1 MPGISASLAQGISA
15 AAVAFALVIA
25 AAPTCAAQT
34 VEAASA
40 STGGIKVHGHWTIEV
55 RDPDGTVVS
64 RDEIQNAFNT
74 ASGGQ
79 FLAQMLAGTI
89 TSGAWVVAVGSTP
102 ECHPGSSS
110 FLACTIAE
118 PSASGLSFDSHN
130 LTATVPTTGAN
141 AGKLV
146 LRGSVR
152 APTAMTLHSLQSML
166 WSCPQGTAPA
176 ACVTGAFAS
185 LTLFSGKALA
195 MNRPVVADQVI
206 DATVVISFTSTP

>member
-1 MPGISASLAQGISA
+1 MPRISASLTQGIRA
-15 AAVAFALVIA
+15 AAVAFALFIA
-25 AAPTCAAQT
+25 SAPTCAAQS
-34 VEAASA
+34 VEASGA

-64 RDEIQNAFNT
+64 RDEVQNAFNT
-74 ASGGQ
+74 QSGGQ

-102 ECHPGSSS
+102 ECHPGSTS

-118 PSASGLSFDSHN
+118 PSASGLAFDSYN
-130 LTATVPTTGAN
+130 LTATVPTTGPN

-152 APTAMTLHSLQSML
+152 APSAMTLHSLQSML
-166 WSCPQGTAPA
+166 WSCHQGTAPA

-195 MNRPVVADQVI
+195 LNTPVVANQVI
-206 DATVVISFTSTP
+206 DATVVISFTSN

>member
-1 MPGISASLAQGISA
+1 
-15 AAVAFALVIA
+15 
-25 AAPTCAAQT
+25 
-34 VEAASA
+34 
-40 STGGIKVHGHWTIEV
+40 
-55 RDPDGTVVS
+55 VS
-64 RDEIQNAFNT
+64 RDEVQNAFNT
-74 ASGGQ
+74 QSGGL

-102 ECHPGSSS
+102 ECHPGSNS

-118 PSASGLSFDSHN
+118 PSTSGMAFDSHN
-130 LTATVPTTGAN
+130 LTATVPPTGPN

-152 APTAMTLHSLQSML
+152 APSAMTLHSLQSML
-166 WSCPQGTAPA
+166 WSCPQGTAPT

-195 MNRPVVADQVI
+195 LNRAVVADQVI

>member
-1 MPGISASLAQGISA
+1 MSGISASFKQGISIA
-15 AAVAFALVIA
+15 AIACAGFIA
-25 AAPTCAAQT
+25 AAPTCAAQS
-34 VEAASA
+34 VEAAGA

-55 RDPDGTVVS
+55 RDPDGTIVS
-64 RDEIQNAFNT
+64 RDEVQNAFNT

-79 FLAQMLAGTI
+79 FLSQMLAGII
-89 TSGAWVVAVGSTP
+89 TPGAWVVAVGSTP
-102 ECHPGSSS
+102 ECHPGATS

-118 PSASGLSFDSHN
+118 PSTSGMAFDSHN
-130 LTATVPTTGAN
+130 LTATVPTTGPN

-152 APTAMTLHSLQSML
+152 APSAMTLHSLQSML

-176 ACVTGAFAS
+176 SCVSPAFTS

-195 MNRPVVADQVI
+195 INRAVVADQVI